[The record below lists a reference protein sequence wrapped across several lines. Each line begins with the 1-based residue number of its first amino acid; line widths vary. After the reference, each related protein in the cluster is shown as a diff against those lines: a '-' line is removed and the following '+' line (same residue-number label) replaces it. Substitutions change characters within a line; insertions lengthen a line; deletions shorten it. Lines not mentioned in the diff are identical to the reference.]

1 MQLTRPGENHL
12 QNSSSTFPG
21 SGRAIFMRKIQNGHD
36 QQRNADYEIQFLI
49 CTHKHHLQTGSER
62 VQHVPGFP
70 VKCTIIF
77 YIHRHVRQINN

>member
-1 MQLTRPGENHL
+1 
-12 QNSSSTFPG
+12 
-21 SGRAIFMRKIQNGHD
+21 MRKIQNGHD

>member
-1 MQLTRPGENHL
+1 MKRGSTPVKRSYCAMQLAL
-12 QNSSSTFPG
+12 
-21 SGRAIFMRKIQNGHD
+21 QNGHD